1 MSQNEKQFAIDTPI
15 GKIVAEGFAE
25 PYPEI
30 VIYLKR
36 NDGETI
42 NLSSIDYDISDD
54 GYIENY
60 LWMDVFSDEYTD
72 YKSWTSK
79 DLTAYFS

>member
-1 MSQNEKQFAIDTPI
+1 MNEKQFAIDTPI
-15 GKIVAEGFAE
+15 GKIIAEGITE

-42 NLSSIDYDISDD
+42 NLSSINYESCGDIES
-54 GYIENY
+54 Y
-60 LWMDVFSDEYTD
+60 LWMDVFSDKYTNH
-72 YKSWTSK
+72 KSWSFE
-79 DLTAYFS
+79 DLTADFS

>member
-1 MSQNEKQFAIDTPI
+1 MNEKRFAIDTPI

-42 NLSSIDYDISDD
+42 NLSSINYDISDD
-54 GYIENY
+54 GDIENY

-72 YKSWTSK
+72 HKSWTSE
-79 DLTAYFS
+79 DLTADFS

>member
-1 MSQNEKQFAIDTPI
+1 MNEKQFAIDTPI
-15 GKIVAEGFAE
+15 GKIIAEGLTE

-42 NLSSIDYDISDD
+42 NLSSINYESCGDIES
-54 GYIENY
+54 Y
-60 LWMDVFSDEYTD
+60 LWMDVVSDEYTSH
-72 YKSWTSK
+72 KSWLFE
-79 DLTAYFS
+79 DLTADFS

>member
-1 MSQNEKQFAIDTPI
+1 MNEKQFAIDTPI
-15 GKIVAEGFAE
+15 GKIIAEGVIE

-42 NLSSIDYDISDD
+42 NLSSINYESCGDIES
-54 GYIENY
+54 Y
-60 LWMDVFSDEYTD
+60 LWMDVFSDEYTNH
-72 YKSWTSK
+72 KSWPFE
-79 DLTAYFS
+79 DLTADFS

>member
-1 MSQNEKQFAIDTPI
+1 MNEKQFAVDTPI
-15 GKIVAEGFAE
+15 GEIIAEGITE

-42 NLSSIDYDISDD
+42 NLSSINYESCGDIES
-54 GYIENY
+54 Y
-60 LWMDVFSDEYTD
+60 LWMDVFSDEYTNH
-72 YKSWTSK
+72 KSWSCE
-79 DLTAYFS
+79 DLTADFS

>member
-1 MSQNEKQFAIDTPI
+1 MSQNEKRFEINTPI
-15 GKIVAEGFAE
+15 GKIVAEGFVE

-42 NLSSIDYDISDD
+42 NLSSINYDGSGD
-54 GYIENY
+54 IENY
-60 LWMDVFSDEYTD
+60 LWMDVLSDEYTNH
-72 YKSWTSK
+72 KRWPFEE
-79 DLTAYFS
+79 LTADFS

>member
-1 MSQNEKQFAIDTPI
+1 MNEKRFAIDTPI
-15 GKIVAEGFAE
+15 GRIVAEGFAE

-42 NLSSIDYDISDD
+42 NLSSINYESCGDIES
-54 GYIENY
+54 Y
-60 LWMDVFSDEYTD
+60 LWMDVFSDEYTNH
-72 YKSWTSK
+72 KSWPFE
-79 DLTAYFS
+79 DLTADFS

>member
-1 MSQNEKQFAIDTPI
+1 MNEKRFAIDTPI
-15 GKIVAEGFAE
+15 GRIVAEGFAK

-30 VIYLKR
+30 VIYLQR

-42 NLSSIDYDISDD
+42 NLSSINYDISDD
-54 GYIENY
+54 GDIENY

-72 YKSWTSK
+72 HKSWPFE
-79 DLTAYFS
+79 DLTADFS

>member
-1 MSQNEKQFAIDTPI
+1 MNEKQFAIDTPI
-15 GKIVAEGFAE
+15 GKIIAEGLTE

-42 NLSSIDYDISDD
+42 NLSSINYESCGDIES
-54 GYIENY
+54 Y
-60 LWMDVFSDEYTD
+60 LWMDVVSDEYTNH
-72 YKSWTSK
+72 KSWPFE
-79 DLTAYFS
+79 DLTADFS

>member
-1 MSQNEKQFAIDTPI
+1 MNEKQFAIDTPI
-15 GKIVAEGFAE
+15 GKIIAEGITE

-42 NLSSIDYDISDD
+42 NLSSINYESCGDIES
-54 GYIENY
+54 Y
-60 LWMDVFSDEYTD
+60 LWMDVFSDEYTNH
-72 YKSWTSK
+72 KSWLSE
-79 DLTAYFS
+79 DLTADFS

>member
-1 MSQNEKQFAIDTPI
+1 MNEKQFAVDTPI
-15 GKIVAEGFAE
+15 GEIIAEGITE

-42 NLSSIDYDISDD
+42 NLSSINYESCGDIES
-54 GYIENY
+54 Y
-60 LWMDVFSDEYTD
+60 LWMDVFSDEYTNH
-72 YKSWTSK
+72 KSWTSE
-79 DLTAYFS
+79 DLTADFS

>member
-1 MSQNEKQFAIDTPI
+1 MNEKQFAIDTPI
-15 GKIVAEGFAE
+15 GKIIAEGLTE

-42 NLSSIDYDISDD
+42 NLSSINYESCGDIES
-54 GYIENY
+54 Y
-60 LWMDVFSDEYTD
+60 LWMGVFSDEYTNH
-72 YKSWTSK
+72 KSWPFE
-79 DLTAYFS
+79 DLTADFS